1 VNGHTQLDAPIQ
13 AVVNQVGQVGLV
25 HATQHEGV
33 DLDRTQARA
42 RGGLDAL
49 QDVTQAITPRN
60 RRVVLTV
67 QRIQGDI
74 DAVQTRIPQ
83 SLGALSQAQ
92 RIRRQ
97 RQVRS
102 LPFVGPKLGTLRD
115 NPFEASAQ
123 QRFAARESNLT
134 DTQPLD
140 TDAHEAH
147 NLRVGQRFLSGQPVQ
162 TLGGHAVRA
171 AQITAIRQGNAQVTG
186 HSTEGVDEP
195 QRRLTCGRVC
205 HLIGGYK
212 LDRHGD
218 TLPLFTRSS
227 PFEIGHVAPKL
238 PPTSSPERKRTVD
251 SSDENT
257 AAKIA

>member
-1 VNGHTQLDAPIQ
+1 MNGHTQLDAPIQ

-162 TLGGHAVRA
+162 TLGGM
-171 AQITAIRQGNAQVTG
+171 QY
-186 HSTEGVDEP
+186 E
-195 QRRLTCGRVC
+195 QRRLQRSV
-205 HLIGGYK
+205 K
-212 LDRHGD
+212 E
-218 TLPLFTRSS
+218 TRRSR
-227 PFEIGHVAPKL
+227 ATRPKVS
-238 PPTSSPERKRTVD
+238 TSRSGA
-251 SSDENT
+251 SH
-257 AAKIA
+257 AAACAT